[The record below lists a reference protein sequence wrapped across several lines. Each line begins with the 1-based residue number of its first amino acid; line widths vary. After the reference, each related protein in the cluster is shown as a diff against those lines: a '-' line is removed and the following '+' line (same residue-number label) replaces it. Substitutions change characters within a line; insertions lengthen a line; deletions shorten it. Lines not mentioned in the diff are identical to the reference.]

1 MIERPK
7 SVGQAWRIILQQQ
20 KKIERLEAALEVCE
34 VPVKRQ
40 RKEIERLRERCRIQD
55 KLISD
60 NADLHDTI
68 ERLESI
74 NAIRKIEIKQL
85 RMKHE

>member
-20 KKIERLEAALEVCE
+20 KK
-34 VPVKRQ
+34 
-40 RKEIERLRERCRIQD
+40 IERLRERCRIQD

-74 NAIRKIEIKQL
+74 NAIQKIEIKQL